1 MGMLLGPSFTC
12 LETYLWCPQFECMTP
27 PRSGGGC
34 HRCPNHMLCKD
45 RAVQQPR
52 PHHCFCLHMHHRP
65 DMTENQP
72 ILCIILS
79 LPSLQTFLWKCWLIS
94 SGGGKKKKKNNGL
107 VSVLAFSVSFVPSGI
122 FSEANPTLDWLRRR
136 EANQHLIALP
146 SSLISH
152 RINFYGKSYG
162 SLKCKGSY
170 EAAYRLLWSWR
181 QTTGTVSQFSD
192 NQQFGDGNGK
202 ILGSN

>member
-1 MGMLLGPSFTC
+1 MKMLLGPSCTC

-27 PRSGGGC
+27 PRSGGRC
-34 HRCPNHMLCKD
+34 HRCPNHMLWKD

-52 PHHCFCLHMHHRP
+52 PHHCFVSMCTIGQTWLRTSP
-65 DMTENQP
+65 LYAWFCPFPLCKPFFENVDWY
-72 ILCIILS
+72 
-79 LPSLQTFLWKCWLIS
+79 LQERE
-94 SGGGKKKKKNNGL
+94 KKKNSGL

-122 FSEANPTLDWLRRR
+122 FSEANPTLDWLQRR

-146 SSLISH
+146 SSFISH

-170 EAAYRLLWSWR
+170 EAAYIPQASVELKTNNWNRISVFWQSAVWG
-181 QTTGTVSQFSD
+181 Q
-192 NQQFGDGNGK
+192 
-202 ILGSN
+202 